1 MSSVSFL
8 FFNYYINKNNEKKK
22 NRRRRTLVPG
32 TGIIPGIIP
41 GTVTTGTGK
50 KISYNQN
57 PSSLKI

>member
-22 NRRRRTLVPG
+22 NRRRRTLVQV
-32 TGIIPGIIP
+32 PGIIP